1 MVKMINKDTY
11 LCLEKTDDCWRMDGA
26 TFNRFMSHVSGYFKM
41 SDHSRD
47 LKFEN
52 IQYADIAGDDLFVV
66 SAIFGAY
73 SPNER
78 KMILAPVNPGTF
90 ILPWL
95 NYFTLDVCEKSNG
108 IDEHRMILLES
119 V

>member
-1 MVKMINKDTY
+1 MISKDTF
-11 LCLEKTDDCWRMDGA
+11 LCLEKTDESWRMDGA
-26 TFNRFMSHVSGYFKM
+26 TFTQFMTHVSAYFKM
-41 SDHSRD
+41 SEHAQA
-47 LKFEN
+47 LNYEN
-52 IQYADIAGDDLFVV
+52 IAYADIGEDDLYVV

-78 KMILAPVNPGTF
+78 KMILAPVNPGSF

-95 NYFTLDVCEKSNG
+95 NYFTLNICEKSSG
-108 IDEHRMILLES
+108 MDEHRLILLEA